1 MSNNNNNGQRKG
13 FSVVATMF
21 VVLVFISGFIVYN
34 SVEIAT
40 FFHLNTEKFASVVQ
54 TVGAP
59 TILFL
64 GYILFEKFID
74 VVREDNQND

>member
-1 MSNNNNNGQRKG
+1 MSNNNNNNGQRKG

-40 FFHLNTEKFASVVQ
+40 FL
-54 TVGAP
+54 
-59 TILFL
+59 I
-64 GYILFEKFID
+64 
-74 VVREDNQND
+74 